1 MIIKTVKV
9 SNFRSHEQF
18 LLDCKKKVT
27 QILGEN
33 GCGKTSILEAIYIV
47 LQGKSFR
54 ATDREIVKRG
64 TDFYRIEIEFFDGR
78 KIIVVYEE
86 KNGKTFLIEDQKKKR
101 LPKKNK
107 YPVIL
112 FEPKDLN
119 LVGSSPTRKRDFF
132 DRMIQQW
139 SEKYHDSLLRYQKA
153 LKQRNELLK
162 KDGVT
167 AAEFFSWNLLLAKY
181 GVEIRE
187 MRNKMVDEINSKLT
201 KVYRE
206 IAQNNDDILLNYE
219 SYTKDF
225 GESEYLKILEMNF
238 EKDLFMGH
246 TSFGVHK
253 DDYDFMFNEVLADG
267 NASRGEVR
275 SIMVAMKFIEADI
288 LEKKVKK
295 KPLILLD
302 DVFSELDETR
312 QKALVKNFEDN
323 QIILTSVEGV

>member
-1 MIIKTVKV
+1 
-9 SNFRSHEQF
+9 
-18 LLDCKKKVT
+18 VT

-206 IAQNNDDILLNYE
+206 IAQNNDDIC
-219 SYTKDF
+219 
-225 GESEYLKILEMNF
+225 
-238 EKDLFMGH
+238 
-246 TSFGVHK
+246 
-253 DDYDFMFNEVLADG
+253 
-267 NASRGEVR
+267 
-275 SIMVAMKFIEADI
+275 
-288 LEKKVKK
+288 
-295 KPLILLD
+295 
-302 DVFSELDETR
+302 
-312 QKALVKNFEDN
+312 
-323 QIILTSVEGV
+323 